1 MVLTKIPY
9 LHEIDG
15 QLHYRR
21 RVPGDLKNAFGKTEW
36 KHALGLS
43 LGQEAHAAKLVADYN
58 LAYAN
63 LIAQARIQ
71 TMCGTTPV
79 FQNFGAAPVPQQPLE
94 QRQSKREAVKFSEA
108 YAYDREA
115 HGGQRN
121 ERAVMQS
128 VDSFLNQ
135 YGDADILTL
144 TPKDV
149 QQWINACLDKGQKAS
164 TIQRRINALR
174 AIVGRY
180 YRDHEIDKTN
190 PFSKPNVKD
199 GNSTSSDRLPFHKDH
214 LKKMDH
220 YFAKAPRLSDDIR
233 RLYLILKLTGARP
246 LEIGGLDADDVL
258 LDHEV
263 PHIWIRNNS
272 HRRVKTKGSERRI
285 PLVGDALEA
294 ATAQKLANPKGSLF
308 PTPFHDTN
316 SLSQRLNKLIRRAG
330 VPKSPR
336 LVVYSFRHTMEEAMR
351 SAGVR
356 EHTQKRIMGHTDQSI
371 TGRYG
376 APHGQLEEL
385 QTAIKEGT
393 AVLGKVDATVFSET
407 ELPSSLP
414 E

>member
-71 TMCGTTPV
+71 TMCGT
-79 FQNFGAAPVPQQPLE
+79 AAPALQNLGVVAAAVPQHPVE
-94 QRQSKREAVKFSEA
+94 PPKPKAPVVKFSEA

-135 YGDADILTL
+135 YGDADILKL

-190 PFSKPNVKD
+190 PFSNPNVKD

-220 YFAKAPRLSDDIR
+220 YFAKSPRLSDDIR

-246 LEIGGLDADDVL
+246 LEIGGLDSSDVF

-263 PHIWIRNNS
+263 PHIWIRSNS

-294 ATAQKLANPKGSLF
+294 ARAQKLENLKGSLF

-351 SAGVR
+351 TAGVR

-376 APHGQLEEL
+376 APTGMLEEL
-385 QTAIKEGT
+385 RDAIRSAEPL
-393 AVLGKVDATVFSET
+393 LGKVDRSIYSET
-407 ELPSSLP
+407 EKIQ
-414 E
+414 